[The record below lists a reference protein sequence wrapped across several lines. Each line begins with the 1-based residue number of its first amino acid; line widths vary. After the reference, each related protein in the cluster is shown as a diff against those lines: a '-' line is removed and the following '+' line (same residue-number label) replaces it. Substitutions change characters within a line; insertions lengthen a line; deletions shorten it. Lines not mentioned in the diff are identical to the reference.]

1 MFGVV
6 LGMNTFRQM
15 KNTNFELLNRDLSYA
30 PWHVG
35 HIFTDIDDKYDY
47 WKCLFDSVV
56 DDHAPI
62 TKIRVR
68 EDIPYMTTE
77 WKQAITN
84 KRTYAVHKAQNILRI
99 VTSCKLKI

>member
-6 LGMNTFRQM
+6 VGMNTFRQM

-47 WKCLFDSVV
+47 WKCLFDSVQGRRHRGLGGWGGWSPPNNFSNFMV
-56 DDHAPI
+56 
-62 TKIRVR
+62 
-68 EDIPYMTTE
+68 
-77 WKQAITN
+77 
-84 KRTYAVHKAQNILRI
+84 
-99 VTSCKLKI
+99 